1 MTYKETLF
9 FVAKC
14 LTISSEEKNKI
25 EIETQLKTTEI
36 DWDAVVKVSTGHFV
50 FPALYCNLKKAGF
63 LNYLPEELVNYMIHI
78 TDLNRERNLQ
88 IIEQAKEINT
98 LLLANNITPIF
109 LKGTGNLL
117 EGLYEDIA
125 ERMVGDIDFI
135 FSEKDYPKAIK
146 LLANNEYSKVHKT
159 TYDFLQFKHHPRLQ
173 KLNKIAAIEIHKEL
187 LIEKYADEFNYKIV
201 KKDSQIINKVNVI
214 SFKNQLALSIIATQ
228 INDDGFHYK
237 NIALRNAYDVFLLS
251 KKTEASKAFDK
262 FHKLKTPLKCFAAS
276 CFEVFNKPASLKYN
290 STVEIESY
298 LNTFHEQLHNNTL
311 RIKRHKKTENILFI
325 KKRLSI
331 IYKSFFNKSYRK
343 WLFNRVTDKHWIQIK
358 LIQFG
363 LKKPKPNS

>member
-125 ERMVGDIDFI
+125 ERMVGDIDIIVSNTDF
-135 FSEKDYPKAIK
+135 EKAIQLLKDQKYSAKNEVYMNFHWHYPKMVKENRIAAVEVHNKVLKKPYTQYLDYQTLKKDSFSVNKITVASFENQSLITVLQK
-146 LLANNEYSKVHKT
+146 QINDNLYFSKTITLRNVYDSYLLANKT
-159 TYDFLQFKHHPRLQ
+159 TSRKRVLNNKKLEKYLNNYAIVASEI
-173 KLNKIAAIEIHKEL
+173 LNKPKSLTFI
-187 LIEKYADEFNYKIV
+187 
-201 KKDSQIINKVNVI
+201 
-214 SFKNQLALSIIATQ
+214 KNE
-228 INDDGFHYK
+228 
-237 NIALRNAYDVFLLS
+237 
-251 KKTEASKAFDK
+251 EASKYLKSYLLISENSQAEIK
-262 FHKLKTPLKCFAAS
+262 KINRINSYIKLKDKLK
-276 CFEVFNKPASLKYN
+276 
-290 STVEIESY
+290 
-298 LNTFHEQLHNNTL
+298 
-311 RIKRHKKTENILFI
+311 ILQ
-325 KKRLSI
+325 
-331 IYKSFFNKSYRK
+331 YSF
-343 WLFNRVTDKHWIQIK
+343 TDKEYRSYTFRRFK
-358 LIQFG
+358 SVPFYLKQFG